1 MLQRPRDTPNP
12 HNLCTARSISHR
24 YRPHFHQEYDPY
36 QDPVVARLQPVRH
49 CTINSFTSFE
59 STWNTTKAK
68 LVTQWGKITKI
79 RHQHRLKRSMV
90 VKKLT
95 PLRNNLTESQLPG
108 PASAGNP
115 PSGLARLV
123 ASSSRAQS
131 DESLAGE
138 TKSINTGSEQC
149 LSGFSVCTEELNTR
163 NDGFKS
169 GDLSQK
175 QPRSAGSMESER
187 KAGAARRLSHCQPD
201 HEGERGLTPDQYVA
215 IKKQAAVALV
225 MARFNQWFD
234 KRLAIISCMSL
245 YLMSLHAYEASEA
258 SGNSTGSSGGAKS
271 GNSDSGHSQSGRSTR
286 SKRRLGGDDQ
296 DNSSAGG
303 DEGDPERGSSKRA
316 KKELE
321 SERKFACPF
330 YKHDPKAHNKH
341 RSCAGPGWASLHRLK
356 EHLYRAHRLPKHT
369 CPRCN
374 EPFDDAKDLGE
385 HLRAE
390 VLCEKLDVVPVLQGI
405 DEVTETKL
413 KVRKKNCPGM
423 TDEQRWR
430 DIYMILFPKANPN
443 AMPTPYYDSN
453 DSLKFSKSVE
463 EWRKAKKRIQKEL
476 PKFVQKKVE
485 KSFEKVELDVLRRL
499 PDIIRDGLFEFFKD
513 LPHEDRSPSTTPAA
527 TPRARTPSFPAA
539 WEQPAATTT
548 TDGFEDTTLDLSYF
562 LEPNMSLPFGGLDD
576 FDFTQFELGNSDDC
590 RFVEKESDSGYAS
603 TSTGRDGTVET
614 EV

>member
-1 MLQRPRDTPNP
+1 MLQRPRDIPNP
-12 HNLCTARSISHR
+12 HNFYPESSISHR
-24 YRPHFHQEYDPY
+24 YRSHFHQQYDPY
-36 QDPVVARLQPVRH
+36 QDLVVARLQPVRH
-49 CTINSFTSFE
+49 CRINSFTSFE

-68 LVTQWGKITKI
+68 LVAQWGKIVKT
-79 RHQHRLKRSMV
+79 RHQHRLKRGM

-95 PLRNNLTESQLPG
+95 PSRNSATESQIPG
-108 PASAGNP
+108 PTSAGDP
-115 PSGLARLV
+115 PSGIARSVDSSNLAQTKDSLV
-123 ASSSRAQS
+123 A
-131 DESLAGE
+131 E
-138 TKSINTGSEQC
+138 TKFINRGSVQC
-149 LSGFSVCTEELNTR
+149 LSEFSVCTEELNIR
-163 NDGFKS
+163 NDGIKP

-175 QPRSAGSMESER
+175 QPRSAGPMESER
-187 KAGAARRLSHCQPD
+187 NAGAARRLSHCQLN
-201 HEGERGLTPDQYVA
+201 HED
-215 IKKQAAVALV
+215 
-225 MARFNQWFD
+225 
-234 KRLAIISCMSL
+234 
-245 YLMSLHAYEASEA
+245 AYEASEA
-258 SGNSTGSSGGAKS
+258 SGNSTSSSGGAES
-271 GNSDSGHSQSGRSTR
+271 GSSDTGHNQSGRSTR

-303 DEGDPERGSSKRA
+303 DEGDPERGGSKRA
-316 KKELE
+316 KKEPE

-374 EPFDDAKDLGE
+374 EPFEDAKDLSE

-405 DEVTETKL
+405 DEATETKL

-453 DSLKFSKSVE
+453 ESLKFSKNVE

-485 KSFEKVELDVLRRL
+485 KSFEKVEVDVLRRL
-499 PDIIRDGLFEFFKD
+499 PDIVRDGLFEFFKD
-513 LPHEDRSPSTTPAA
+513 LPHDDRSPSATPAA
-527 TPRARTPSFPAA
+527 TPRARTPCFTAA
-539 WEQPAATTT
+539 QEQPAVTTEE
-548 TDGFEDTTLDLSYF
+548 FKDTTLDLSYF
-562 LEPNMSLPFGGLDD
+562 FEPSMPLPFGGLDD
-576 FDFTQFELGNSDDC
+576 FDFTQFELGNSGEC
-590 RFVEKESDSGYAS
+590 RFFEKESDSGYAS

-614 EV
+614 DI